1 MKICLILEGCYP
13 YVRGGV
19 SAWAHQYMTCSP
31 DIEFVL
37 WTIHAS
43 EADTREMLY
52 ELPENVVA
60 HHRVYLDRSGNKHR
74 KKSKPAVV
82 SQAVQAIGRILQQQ
96 QEGWTQLMDLIP
108 ALKGCS
114 DDVTSSPEF
123 LDLARTL
130 SEQTPR
136 LSLSDAFY
144 SLRSMFQ
151 PIAGILA
158 APVPEA
164 DIYHSAVAGYGGLLA
179 ALAAHTTGKPM
190 ILTEHGIY
198 PRERE
203 EELLSADWAVRD
215 TLPLWTQLF
224 YDMSRCAYRHAAKVT
239 SLFEGAAMRQVSI
252 GCEQE
257 KCTIIPN
264 GIRCEEFNA
273 VAPPPSGKVLHIGA
287 FVRFAA
293 IKDIK
298 TMIHAF
304 ALLHAQQPDTVL
316 HLMGGTDDEDYRNG
330 CISLIH
336 RLRLDNCISVDGHV
350 NAVQAM
356 HNMDITLLTS
366 ISEGQPLTLLE
377 SMAAGRPCVAT
388 RVGNCVGLL
397 EMPMNGIGAAG
408 ICCTPMSPDEI
419 ASALEKLCVSPAL
432 RAELG
437 KNGRLRVAERYMLP
451 RMLNDYHQLYEE
463 VKRHGGNRI

>member
-1 MKICLILEGCYP
+1 MKVCLILEGCYP

-52 ELPENVVA
+52 TLPDNVVA
-60 HHRVYLDRSGNKHR
+60 HHRVYLNKRS
-74 KKSKPAVV
+74 SKRPAKENTKLIP
-82 SQAVQAIGRILQQQ
+82 QAVKAVEMILQQQ
-96 QEGWTQLMDLIP
+96 SDGWERLMELIP
-108 ALKGCS
+108 ALKGHS
-114 DDVTSSPEF
+114 EAVTTSPAF
-123 LDLARTL
+123 LELARAI
-130 SEQTPR
+130 SDQTPG

-151 PIAGILA
+151 PIASVLS

-203 EELLSADWAVRD
+203 EELLSADWTVHSM
-215 TLPLWTQLF
+215 LPLWTQLF

-239 SLFEGAAMRQVSI
+239 SLFDGAAQRQISI
-252 GCEQE
+252 GCPKE
-257 KCTIIPN
+257 KCTVIPN
-264 GIRCEEFNA
+264 GIRSEEFKA
-273 VAPPPSGKVLHIGA
+273 IAPPPSGKVLHIGA

-298 TMIHAF
+298 TMIHTF
-304 ALLHAQQPDTVL
+304 ALLHARQPQTIL
-316 HLMGGTDDEDYRNG
+316 HLMGGTDDEAYREA
-330 CISLIH
+330 CLALIH
-336 RLRLDNCISVDGHV
+336 RFRLDQVIRVEGHV
-350 NAVQAM
+350 NVIQAM
-356 HNMDITLLTS
+356 RDMDITLLTS

-388 RVGNCVGLL
+388 RVGNCEGLI
-397 EMPMNGIGAAG
+397 EAPVNGIGPAG
-408 ICCTPMSPDEI
+408 ICCTPMSPEEI
-419 ASALEKLCVSPAL
+419 ASALERLCTSPNL
-432 RAELG
+432 RRELG
-437 KNGRLRVAERYMLP
+437 SNGPRRVSGRYTLP
-451 RMLNDYHQLYEE
+451 RMLHDYHQLYEE
-463 VKRHGGNRI
+463 VVCSGRNRI